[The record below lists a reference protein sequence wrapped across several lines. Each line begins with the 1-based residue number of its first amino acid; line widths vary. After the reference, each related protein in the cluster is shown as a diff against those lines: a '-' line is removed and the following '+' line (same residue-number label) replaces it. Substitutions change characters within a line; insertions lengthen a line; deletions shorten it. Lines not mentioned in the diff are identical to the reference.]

1 MTPGEEM
8 PEPQPTEEEECTRAT
23 QETPAD
29 SHPPPFPE
37 FNRPV
42 DTLRKAKDDP
52 SQYCITLLGASG
64 ATQQIDVQKTDL
76 VAILYPNPVDP
87 STFRSIT
94 VNGEEL
100 DGAATFFD
108 QHVRDGVTLVLTDEV
123 STPVLMRSTLE

>member
-1 MTPGEEM
+1 MGCD
-8 PEPQPTEEEECTRAT
+8 QTRELAASSS
-23 QETPAD
+23 ETVTND
-29 SHPPPFPE
+29 SVNHPPPFPE

-123 STPVLMRSTLE
+123 STPVLMRSTLD